1 MAISA
6 DRSATIKD
14 VAAHAA
20 VSVATVSAVINENKY
35 VSPELMQRVQESIAA
50 LGYKRNS
57 FARGLKTQISHCI
70 GLIIPDITNPFYT
83 NIARGVEDV
92 AHAHNY
98 SLIIGN
104 TDDDP
109 EKEKKY
115 LQLLESKQAD
125 GLIIAVTDRSYAY
138 LQSLP
143 LHYLALVGIDRS
155 LFALGIDTVMVENKV
170 GARTAI
176 EHLIALGHTRIGL
189 LTGARGIAPTEE
201 RLQGYIEALEEH
213 GIPVDADL
221 IVTTR
226 PRVDGGERGALQLL
240 MLEDRPTALFMMD
253 GTMVIG
259 ALQTIAKS
267 GLRCPEDIALA
278 CFDDFTWASVM
289 RPHLTVVDQPTY
301 EIGQKSAHLLFE
313 RLQNRERAAQEIR
326 LQTHLIIRESC
337 GSQLDEMP
345 PFARRN
351 PVGSAVDLRPPRRA
365 LLSFPRNPVGSA
377 VDLRPPC

>member
-1 MAISA
+1 MAMSA

-35 VSPELMQRVQESIAA
+35 VSPELAQRVQASIAT
-50 LGYKRNS
+50 LGYQRNS

-70 GLIIPDITNPFYT
+70 GLIVPDITNPFYT

-92 AHAHNY
+92 AHTHNY
-98 SLIIGN
+98 SLILGN
-104 TDDDP
+104 TDEDP

-125 GLIIAVTDRSYAY
+125 GLIIAITDRSYAY

-143 LHYLALVGIDRS
+143 IQNLALVGIDRS
-155 LFALGIDTVMVENKV
+155 LFNLGIDTVLVENRA
-170 GARTAI
+170 GARTAV
-176 EHLIALGHTRIGL
+176 EHLITLGHRRIGL
-189 LTGARGIAPTEE
+189 LTGARGITPTEE
-201 RLQGYIEALEEH
+201 RLLGYIDALTEH
-213 GIPVDADL
+213 GIEVDPAL
-221 IVTTR
+221 ITTTR
-226 PRVDGGERGALQLL
+226 PRVDGGERGAYQLL
-240 MLEDRPTALFMMD
+240 ALEDRPSALFMMD

-259 ALQTIAKS
+259 ALQSIARS

-301 EIGQKSAHLLFE
+301 DIGQQAAHLLFE
-313 RLQNRERAAQEIR
+313 RLQNRERAPQEIR
-326 LQTHLIIRESC
+326 LQTHLIIRESS
-337 GSQLDEMP
+337 GAGLHASDL
-345 PFARRN
+345 
-351 PVGSAVDLRPPRRA
+351 VD
-365 LLSFPRNPVGSA
+365 STS
-377 VDLRPPC
+377 

>member
-1 MAISA
+1 MAMSA

-20 VSVATVSAVINENKY
+20 VSVATVSAVINKNKY
-35 VSPELMQRVQESIAA
+35 VSPELEQRVQTSIAT
-50 LGYKRNS
+50 LGYQRNS
-57 FARGLKTQISHCI
+57 FARGLKTQVSHCI
-70 GLIIPDITNPFYT
+70 GVIVPDITNPFYT

-98 SLIIGN
+98 SLILGN
-104 TDDDP
+104 TDEDP

-138 LQSLP
+138 LKSLP
-143 LHYLALVGIDRS
+143 IQNLALVSIDRS
-155 LFALGIDTVMVENKV
+155 LFDLGIDTVMVENKV

-176 EHLIALGHTRIGL
+176 EHLIALGHRRIGL
-189 LTGARGIAPTEE
+189 LTGVRGIAPTEE
-201 RLQGYIEALEEH
+201 RLMGYTEALEKH
-213 GIPVDADL
+213 GIAIDPTL

-226 PRVDGGERGALQLL
+226 PRIDGGERGALQLL
-240 MLEDRPTALFMMD
+240 AGEDRPTALFMMD
-253 GTMVIG
+253 GTMIVG
-259 ALQTIAKS
+259 ALQTITNL

-301 EIGQKSAHLLFE
+301 EIGRQAAHLLFD
-313 RLQNRERAAQEIR
+313 RLQNRERAPQEIR
-326 LQTHLIIRESC
+326 LKTHLIVRESC
-337 GSQLDEMP
+337 GAQLHAPDL
-345 PFARRN
+345 
-351 PVGSAVDLRPPRRA
+351 VD
-365 LLSFPRNPVGSA
+365 
-377 VDLRPPC
+377 